1 MTHRTR
7 SRRKPGVRLHASAG
21 VTLIE
26 LIIGVGILA
35 TLLAIAIPYY
45 QNYATRARITAMLAE
60 VSTAKPAA
68 ELLVMEGVHGPT
80 IQDPAAIGLS
90 GPTHL
95 CPTLRVT
102 VTASSGRAT
111 IFCEAGF
118 WEHIQLVYDAETGWT
133 CKTLSY
139 NDRPRNRWAPE
150 GCSPVFG

>member
-1 MTHRTR
+1 MRHPPL
-7 SRRKPGVRLHASAG
+7 SRRTPGARTMG
-21 VTLIE
+21 GITLIE
-26 LIIGVGILA
+26 LIVALAMLA

-60 VSTAKPAA
+60 VSGGKTGA

-80 IQDPAAIGLS
+80 VQDPAAIGLN

-111 IFCEAGF
+111 IFCGGGF
-118 WEHIQLVYDAETGWT
+118 FEHVDLVYSAGDGWT
-133 CKTLSY
+133 CQTLSY
-139 NDRPRNRWAPE
+139 RDQPRNRWAPE
-150 GCSPVFG
+150 GCTAVFG